1 MGKVTESLDSTAV
14 LVDPHALSP
23 ESSWYCVRGAGQLT
37 EVFLMSMWATLMTP
51 LTPHLSASM

>member
-14 LVDPHALSP
+14 LVDPHSLSP

-37 EVFLMSMWATLMTP
+37 EVFFMSM
-51 LTPHLSASM
+51 